1 MPEIAH
7 ITENY
12 GEIKKFMALSWRAAQ
27 LSGVSPTDF
36 VKLAK
41 EFSGAISVSENSI
54 ERIYTIDPDPR
65 LEFKAT
71 MALPTQEE
79 IQDALRFFGFDKP
92 GSPDEDLDEA
102 VKRGREIWYEEH
114 GR

>member
-1 MPEIAH
+1 MVVKELPGASGD
-7 ITENY
+7 TES
-12 GEIKKFMALSWRAAQ
+12 A
-27 LSGVSPTDF
+27 
-36 VKLAK
+36 
-41 EFSGAISVSENSI
+41 I

-79 IQDALRFFGFDKP
+79 IQDSLRFFGFDKP